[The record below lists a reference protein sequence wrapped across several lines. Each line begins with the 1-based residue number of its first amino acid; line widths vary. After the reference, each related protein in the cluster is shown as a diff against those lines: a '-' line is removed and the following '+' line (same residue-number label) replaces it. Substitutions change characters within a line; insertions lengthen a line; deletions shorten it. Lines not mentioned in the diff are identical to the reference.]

1 MCLLSF
7 VITPQH
13 FHHIGFSNRP
23 GGYGEQMVLVEQM
36 LRPVP
41 GDLPAYI
48 AALTEPLTVSV
59 HAVTRLYQPAV
70 RGIKR

>member
-1 MCLLSF
+1 VCLLSF

-13 FHHIGFSNRP
+13 FHHIGFSKRYP

-36 LRPVP
+36 LRPLP

-48 AALTEPLTVSV
+48 AALT
-59 HAVTRLYQPAV
+59 
-70 RGIKR
+70 